1 MHWEEPT
8 ITSEEFTVCKHL
20 QNQQEKK
27 KPTKNNIMFVY
38 FLHNAKQPHKLT

>member
-8 ITSEEFTVCKHL
+8 ITSEEFTVCKRL

-27 KPTKNNIMFVY
+27 NQQNIMFVY